1 MIGLFVHYS
10 GTLPI
15 YRIDRWDNGP
25 EHVDSAN
32 AVLKAGLVGAGKC
45 LAIVRPVTGS
55 VRAQFRMS
63 RRNVEDLMPAITSP
77 TLTLVLMAVF
87 VYVGRRDL
95 ATYSLVAPLL
105 ISVGSMTVFVASE
118 LMAREQYSQTL
129 EISVACPAPFP
140 VVLFSRIAVVSSLS
154 LIAIAESWLILRF
167 VFGESVT
174 IHHPWVFVAATLLTV
189 FASAGTALI
198 TAGLFCLARMARTY
212 QNSVQYPVY
221 LLSGILVPVSV
232 LPDWLEP
239 VRHLIFLYWSANL
252 LRDSMHPAAPAGV
265 LAGLGAIAALGIG
278 SAFVGSVLMVRMLNY
293 LRREGRLGVL

>member
-1 MIGLFVHYS
+1 MDLPRSLLNTGLMGAAKY
-10 GTLPI
+10 L
-15 YRIDRWDNGP
+15 
-25 EHVDSAN
+25 
-32 AVLKAGLVGAGKC
+32 AV
-45 LAIVRPVTGS
+45 VRPITGS
-55 VRAQFRMS
+55 IRAQFRMS

-105 ISVGSMTVFVASE
+105 ISVGGMAIFVASE

-129 EISVACPAPFP
+129 ELSVTCPAPFP
-140 VVLFSRIAVVSSLS
+140 LVLFSRISVITSLS
-154 LIAIAESWLILRF
+154 QIAIAESWLILRF
-167 VFGESVT
+167 VFGANLT

-198 TAGLFCLARMARTY
+198 TAALFCFARTARTY
-212 QNSVQYPVY
+212 QNSVMYPVY
-221 LLSGILVPVSV
+221 LLSGMLVPVTV
-232 LPDWLEP
+232 FPDWLEP
-239 VRHLIFLYWSANL
+239 VSRIVFLYWSANL
-252 LRDSMHPAAPAGV
+252 FRDSMQPAAPEGV

>member
-10 GTLPI
+10 DTLPI
-15 YRIDRWDNGP
+15 YRFDGRDNGP
-25 EHVDSAN
+25 EHVDSTN
-32 AVLKAGLVGAGKC
+32 AVLNTGLMGAAKC
-45 LAIVRPVTGS
+45 LAFVRPVTGS
-55 VRAQFRMS
+55 IRAQFNMS
-63 RRNVEDLMPAITSP
+63 RRSIDDLMPAITSP

-105 ISVGSMTVFVASE
+105 ISVGGMAIFVASE

-129 EISVACPAPFP
+129 ELSVTCPAPFP
-140 VVLFSRIAVVSSLS
+140 LVLFSRISVITSLS

-167 VFGESVT
+167 VFGANLT

-198 TAGLFCLARMARTY
+198 TAALFCFARTARTY
-212 QNSVQYPVY
+212 QNSVMYPVY
-221 LLSGILVPVSV
+221 LLSGMLVPVTV
-232 LPDWLEP
+232 FPDWLEP
-239 VRHLIFLYWSANL
+239 VSRIVFLYWSANL
-252 LRDSMHPAAPAGV
+252 FRDSMQPAAPEGV
-265 LAGLGAIAALGIG
+265 LAGLGVIAALGIG